1 MILHPACVYHQIQ
14 MEQVSKQYQEFWKI
28 RGSNPDNFR
37 SERFPATEE
46 EIKKAEDL
54 TGVLL
59 AILDNSDLE
68 VLSRNVGACAAQ
80 LKREGK
86 ITQEQHMEIV
96 QRDEIV
102 KQGETTESFI
112 KGLENR

>member
-1 MILHPACVYHQIQ
+1 
-14 MEQVSKQYQEFWKI
+14 MEQVSEQYREFWKK

-37 SERFPATEE
+37 SHRFPATEE
-46 EIKKAEDL
+46 EIKRAQDL

-59 AILDNSDLE
+59 VILGNPDLE
-68 VLSRNVGACAAQ
+68 VLSRNVRACATQ

-102 KQGETTESFI
+102 KQDETTESFI
-112 KGLENR
+112 KGLKNC